1 MTMQNAGAYLKS
13 AREENGYSITEVSK
27 NTKISPAVL
36 RSLEEGRLDNIDPV
50 YLKGFLKMYC
60 RFLRVDWQ
68 EFTKEYPIATAAKH
82 SHKPAGSGGQPNSR
96 SHKPA
101 GSGAAS
107 DSRSHRPPNG
117 IKNSSLSFILE
128 KKKIILAGL
137 SVVAGAFFMV
147 LALRGCIVSHPA
159 VRKPAAPLSP
169 KRPSKKTTAA
179 PAQSALPG
187 LTPSKTPAQPA
198 SAQTPAPQE
207 AKPKAITL
215 VIRAKE
221 ESFIKVK
228 VDGRTIYQG
237 LLRKGNAES
246 WSAKDNI
253 ELFVGN
259 AAAVALEVDGKLFP
273 SLGRKGQQLKN
284 ILINREG
291 LKINP

>member
-1 MTMQNAGAYLKS
+1 MQNAGAYLKS

-36 RSLEEGRLDNIDPV
+36 RSLEDGRLDNIDPV

-82 SHKPAGSGGQPNSR
+82 PHKPAGSGLPPDSQ
-96 SHKPA
+96 SHKPE
-101 GSGAAS
+101 GSGLPS
-107 DSRSHRPPNG
+107 DRQSHKPPNG
-117 IKNSSLSFILE
+117 IKNSLFSFILE
-128 KKKIILAGL
+128 RKKIIIAGL

-147 LALRGCIVSHPA
+147 LDLRGCILSNA
-159 VRKPAAPLSP
+159 SSRKPATPLIP
-169 KRPSKKTTAA
+169 KRPSKTTAA
-179 PAQSALPG
+179 PAQSAPG
-187 LTPSKTPAQPA
+187 PIPSKTTAHPV
-198 SAQTPAPQE
+198 SVQTPAPQE

-259 AAAVALEVDGKLFP
+259 AAAVALEVDGKLFS